1 MLIWQRFYNFAALS
15 VGSKQIY
22 ICLFFLFIIRICVLR
37 ENLKRINRA
46 YILVAKIVH
55 SLCFKSI
62 YILLSIHNI
71 LNCAHNLSCHTVA
84 PDVRF
89 ATCRQIVV
97 LIRLASF
104 NQTFGWC
111 RNVLATHTL
120 FWIVSSFREFWE

>member
-1 MLIWQRFYNFAALS
+1 MP
-15 VGSKQIY
+15 
-22 ICLFFLFIIRICVLR
+22 FFLLSIRICVSG

-46 YILVAKIVH
+46 YILVAKIVR

-62 YILLSIHNI
+62 YILLSIHNVI
-71 LNCAHNLSCHTVA
+71 NCAHNLSYQTVA

-104 NQTFGWC
+104 NQTFG
-111 RNVLATHTL
+111 
-120 FWIVSSFREFWE
+120 

>member
-22 ICLFFLFIIRICVLR
+22 ICLFFLLPIRICVSG

-46 YILVAKIVH
+46 YILVAKIVR
-55 SLCFKSI
+55 SLHFKRI
-62 YILLSIHNI
+62 YILLSIHNVI
-71 LNCAHNLSCHTVA
+71 NCAHNLSCHTVA

-111 RNVLATHTL
+111 RNVLATHIL